1 MTNKKLIVIDLLLY
15 ILDNEKIILHFLD

>member
-1 MTNKKLIVIDLLLY
+1 MTRKLIVIDLLLY